1 MSTAVSIPLWLL
13 LIAGALALFG
23 LFDRILTPSL
33 RWVLQR
39 RANRAIEELNT
50 RLKLKI
56 RPFKM
61 TTRRILIDRLAHDPD
76 VMAAAEAHAK
86 TEAMPLSVASD
97 IVQKYAA
104 EIVPAFSAYTYFKV
118 GAKLARWLS
127 TALYRVRLGY
137 LNVDA
142 LEKIDP
148 EAAVIFVMNHRSNMD
163 YVLVTYMA
171 SSQTALSYAVGEWA
185 RIPVLQTLI
194 RSMGAYFIR
203 RASRDQLYRK
213 VLARYVQMSTEA
225 GVTQAIFPE
234 GGLSRDGLMRP
245 VKLGLISYILD
256 GWKKESRDVVFVP
269 VGLNYDRV
277 LEDRSLVAEIDGPP
291 PKIAMTKK
299 IAGVLG
305 FLGKNFWLRVS
316 GRYYRFGYASV
327 SFGAPRS
334 LRMFL
339 NEQKVKDFQRASEE
353 KQSEIVAALGA
364 ALMSDVGKVIPAL
377 PVSLVATALTGAG
390 AAGLDLLSLKGKVDA
405 MIDRLEAK
413 GAHVHVPRRDRDY
426 AVTAGLRSLAS
437 RHIVSEDAGG
447 VFRIA
452 AGEERLVAYYANAVA
467 HHFADARL
475 PAAGT
480 I

>member
-1 MSTAVSIPLWLL
+1 MSTAVPIPLWLL
-13 LIAGALALFG
+13 LLTGALAVIA

-33 RWVLQR
+33 RWFLQR

-61 TTRRILIDRLAHDPD
+61 TTRRILIDRLAHDPE
-76 VMAAAEAHAK
+76 VLKAAEAHAK
-86 TEAMPLSVASD
+86 AEGMPLSVASEM
-97 IVQKYAA
+97 VQKYAA
-104 EIVPAFSAYTYFKV
+104 EIVPAFSAYTYFKI

-137 LNVDA
+137 LNADA

-163 YVLVTYMA
+163 YILVTYMA

-203 RASRDQLYRK
+203 RGDRGQLYRK

-256 GWKKESRDVVFVP
+256 GWKPESRDVVFVP

-277 LEDRSLVAEIDGPP
+277 LEDRSLVAEIGGPP
-291 PKIAMTKK
+291 PKIAMSKK
-299 IAGVLG
+299 IIEALA

-327 SFGAPRS
+327 SFGTPRS
-334 LRMFL
+334 LRAFL
-339 NEQKVKDFQRASEE
+339 KE
-353 KQSEIVAALGA
+353 
-364 ALMSDVGKVIPAL
+364 
-377 PVSLVATALTGAG
+377 T
-390 AAGLDLLSLKGKVDA
+390 KGQGFSQGFGSKA
-405 MIDRLEAK
+405 ERNRRQ
-413 GAHVHVPRRDRDY
+413 PRRSAD
-426 AVTAGLRSLAS
+426 
-437 RHIVSEDAGG
+437 GG
-447 VFRIA
+447 RRQSHP
-452 AGEERLVAYYANAVA
+452 GP
-467 HHFADARL
+467 ARL
-475 PAAGT
+475 ARRNGADRGGRGGP
-480 I
+480 